1 MLEALIKNLI
11 QDVAVVQRRIELD
24 KDAGFNDMSRL
35 LEVLTI
41 QFFKALD
48 IADLVRMDQLRTNFP
63 AIDAADKVKSGGIA
77 VQVTSVADAAKV
89 KKTIEA
95 FEKKDANGKSIK
107 DEYAKL
113 YIFGFCKHTKQPK
126 VPAYCEVIGPG
137 FLVDQ
142 LTNLGDEGAVQD
154 VLDAIR
160 RHVDYSSIHPYDDV
174 ACLEIALVYIGRNAV
189 RHFMS
194 CEGDVNDMT
203 RGLTEITELIGKGTV
218 NRKERSKAHHEFQDD
233 KIAAFLRFV
242 MDQIGQIKAIVNR
255 GRNSGQNFVCLA
267 QSDMQLIDQL
277 KQSIASSAESIA
289 ADYGISDIYVKMHN
303 VDHC

>member
-11 QDVAVVQRRIELD
+11 QDIAVLQRRIELG

-41 QFFKALD
+41 QFFKALE

-89 KKTIEA
+89 IKTIEA
-95 FEKKDANGKSIK
+95 FEKKDASGKSIK

-113 YIFGFCKHTKQPK
+113 YIFGFCKHTKRPK

-137 FLVDQ
+137 SFVDQ
-142 LTNLGDEGAVQD
+142 LTNLGDEGPVQN

-160 RHVDYSSIHPYDDV
+160 QHVGYASIHPYDDL
-174 ACLEIALVYIGRNAV
+174 ACLRIALGYISRNAV

-194 CEGDVNDMT
+194 CEGDVNNMT
-203 RGLTEITELIGKGTV
+203 GGLTEITELLGKGTV
-218 NRKERSKAHHEFQDD
+218 NRKEKSKAYHEFQDD
-233 KIAAFLRFV
+233 KIASFLLSV
-242 MDQIGQIKAIVNR
+242 MDRIGRITAIINHR
-255 GRNSGQNFVCLA
+255 RRSGQNLVCLEH
-267 QSDMQLIDQL
+267 SDMQSIDDL
-277 KQSIASSAESIA
+277 KQSIASSAQAIA
-289 ADYGISDIYVKMHN
+289 ADYGISEIHLGMHK
-303 VDHC
+303 VD